1 MLFHLFTSLIDQYSF
16 FNVFKYLTFRTG
28 LSVITSLVVVF
39 IIGAPL
45 IKIFSE
51 KMITGPIRQ
60 DGPIDHIVKKSG
72 TPTMGGVIIIIG
84 IISST
89 LLWADLTNF
98 YVWTLIFVSLSLGA
112 LGLLDD
118 VLKIKHKN
126 SSGLKSRYKFFGQL
140 IISALALY
148 ALIEYSNH

>member
-1 MLFHLFTSLIDQYSF
+1 MLFHLFTSLIDQFSF

-28 LSVITSLVVVF
+28 LSVMTSLVVVF
-39 IIGAPL
+39 LIGAPL

-60 DGPIDHIVKKSG
+60 DGPIDHIVKNLELLRW
-72 TPTMGGVIIIIG
+72 GVIIIIG

-89 LLWADLTNF
+89 LLWADLRNI
-98 YVWTLIFVSLSLGA
+98 YIWTLIFVSLSLGG

-118 VLKIKHKN
+118 IFKSNIKIL
-126 SSGLKSRYKFFGQL
+126 GT
-140 IISALALY
+140 
-148 ALIEYSNH
+148 